1 MSLNWQRNRRLSE
14 FSTFGIGGPIFLF
27 AAIQTAEEMEEAFA
41 FANKYSLP
49 FFVVGKGSNCLF
61 DDAGFDGI
69 VLQNRIDFISWE
81 GKACVEAGAGAS
93 FSLLGF
99 KTASMGFKGLEFAS
113 GIPASVGGA
122 VFMNAGA
129 SGKETCEP
137 LSKVLY
143 LESRGNRR
151 EFSKESLEFGY
162 RSSPFQK
169 MKGAILSA
177 TFELA
182 IGSDARQR
190 QLEIVNYRMKTQPTK
205 EKSAGCIFRNPA
217 VGGSAGALIERSG
230 LKGFSIGGAEVSKV
244 HANFLI
250 NRKDATAKDVL
261 SLIAAVQ
268 KQVLEKTG
276 VHLEPEIRIVGP
288 SHE

>member
-27 AAIQTAEEMEEAFA
+27 AAILTAEEMEEAFS
-41 FANKYSLP
+41 FANKHSLP
-49 FFVVGKGSNCLF
+49 FFVLGKGSNCLF

-81 GKACVEAGAGAS
+81 GKACVKAGAGAS

-99 KTASMGFKGLEFAS
+99 KTASHGLGGLEFAS

-129 SGKETCEP
+129 NGKETCEP

-143 LESRGNRR
+143 LEAQGNRR
-151 EFSKESLEFGY
+151 EFSKEALEFGY

-177 TFELA
+177 AFELEIA
-182 IGSDARQR
+182 SDARQR
-190 QLEIVNYRMKTQPTK
+190 QLEIVNYRMKTQPCK
-205 EKSAGCIFRNPA
+205 EKSAGCVFRNPA
-217 VGGSAGALIERSG
+217 GVSSAGALIERCG

-261 SLIAAVQ
+261 SLIGAIQ

-276 VHLEPEIRIVGP
+276 VHLEPEIRILGP